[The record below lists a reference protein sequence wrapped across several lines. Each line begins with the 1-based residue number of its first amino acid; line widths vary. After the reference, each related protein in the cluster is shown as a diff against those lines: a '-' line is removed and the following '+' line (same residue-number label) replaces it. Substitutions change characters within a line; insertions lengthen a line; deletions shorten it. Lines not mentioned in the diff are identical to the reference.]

1 MADDDSDMPTPAIKH
16 LIHALLSQLPE
27 DPSATIIS
35 VKSDAA
41 PSVTVNGQ
49 NQTSD
54 GPIYDPAIV
63 YLLELSTVLALRD
76 DESLRAAGQEVA
88 EALQNVIRDAA
99 NYHHIMVSRTAF
111 YLLMLLYSSYVSF
124 KLQ

>member
-1 MADDDSDMPTPAIKH
+1 VTNNDSDMPPPALKH

-41 PSVTVNGQ
+41 PSVAINGQ
-49 NQTSD
+49 NRTSD
-54 GPIYDPAIV
+54 GPVYDPAIV

-76 DESLRAAGQEVA
+76 DQSQRTVGQEVA

-111 YLLMLLYSSYVSF
+111 YLLRLLHSSYVSF
-124 KLQ
+124 